1 MSAHR
6 RWSQKIVVDNYS
18 PFQRIGIECLEDCR
32 VDTLAMRRYPGLY
45 KLFMALHPHPEED
58 ACKSEEE
65 SCIRHRLAM
74 LSYACMNPQH
84 GYRNKDII
92 EFAGRFHEIM

>member
-58 ACKSEEE
+58 ACKLEEE